1 VAEIKDTMKKLFFSF
16 LILLTANFAVAQT
29 GKISGTVLDSKT
41 GETLPGATALIEGT
55 GKGVSADFDGKFML
69 TGVPVGKV
77 TLVISYISYNTK
89 KISGVE
95 VKAND
100 VTDISVLLDA
110 STSQDLTEVE
120 VVVTLNKEN
129 NTALIL
135 QQKNNA
141 SVSDGISSETIKKTP
156 DRNTSDV
163 IKRISGATIQDN
175 KFAIIRGMS
184 DRYNA
189 AYINGAPLP
198 SSESDKKAFSFD
210 IFPANLLDNIVI
222 LKTATPD
229 MPGDFAGGVI
239 QINTKSIPE
248 KNAQSI
254 SVSTGYNQQT
264 TFKEFRTYKG
274 GKYDWLGID
283 DGTRGEPKGIPETK
297 LYSTDKLDQ
306 IDYAKKVNYDWS
318 LQSKKAMPNFNLQYS
333 LANVGKLFKKDAGS
347 IFALTYN
354 NNNNTFATNRREF
367 EEQGSNYD
375 VSKVRDY
382 VDTTYSNTILAS
394 ALWNLSY
401 KLNGNNQIG
410 FKNLF
415 SINSEDRVI
424 TRRGSQDIVTQT
436 WERSNV
442 RWFIQNQIYST
453 QLNGD
458 HYFEKSKIKFKWVG
472 GYSDIKRETPNLRR
486 MTYVKTSALEDDSVK
501 YNAVIATT
509 GTAAQNAG
517 TMVFNTTKEKMQ
529 SIRYDVSRGF
539 KLGDKTKHEVLL
551 GGNHIFRDRI
561 FYARL
566 LGYSMYRK
574 NSSLIE
580 NTDLKFLDESV
591 IFAPENIGIQDNP
604 GPRDGG
610 FKLSEATTEKDNYA
624 ASSMLNAGYITLD
637 SRLFDKL
644 RFIYGARVESY
655 RQRLSVTLFG
665 EEKITDTTVVDI
677 LPSINAVYSVTEKT
691 NIRLS
696 FYQTVSRPEFR
707 ELAAFNFLDFNTTFN
722 ISGNPSL
729 TRAKIDNYD
738 ARFEWYPGA
747 GQVISVSGFYKK
759 ITNAVEQAVDASAQI
774 KSLTFVNV
782 ALVENIGVELE
793 YRFKLSTL
801 FNNDSSKF
809 LSKTTLFSNFA
820 YIKSEV
826 DVSKILDA
834 EPRPLQGQSP
844 YIINA
849 GIQYLDNDKDWGV
862 SLSYNVIGRRIVI
875 VGSTGEPSYW
885 ENPRHVLDF
894 QLAKTFKEKFEIKF
908 NVRDIFAQNQI
919 WYQDINKNGKLD
931 KNSEAESK
939 NISHS
944 NDYDNIM
951 ANTKLSPTFSFSFL
965 FKF

>member
-1 VAEIKDTMKKLFFSF
+1 VAEIKNTMQKLFFSF
-16 LILLTANFAVAQT
+16 LILLTAKFAVAQT

-89 KISGVE
+89 KIAGIE

-382 VDTTYSNTILAS
+382 VDTTYSNAILAS